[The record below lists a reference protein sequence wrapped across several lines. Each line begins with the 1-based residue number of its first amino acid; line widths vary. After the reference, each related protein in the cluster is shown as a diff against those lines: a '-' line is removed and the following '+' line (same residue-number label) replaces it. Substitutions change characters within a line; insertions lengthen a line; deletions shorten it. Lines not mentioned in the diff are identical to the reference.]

1 MKKNNF
7 NPMVFAKQSFLSLIV
22 LSSLGLFLS
31 CGASRQ
37 SSEADSIDIDELLG
51 EEEYIQEEQTNSD
64 EAEVLKLLGITPVEE
79 KSDIQNTDYS
89 FSESSVSNSEQME
102 GDLAMLKD
110 DLVKKEGEIS
120 QLRSELTQK
129 EIQISELESRES
141 MTTTTTVARTN
152 GPVTQPSAVFKAKYQ
167 KALSS
172 FKGRKYQVA
181 VSMFSELINSDP
193 NNLLSD
199 NCQYWI
205 GESYFGMLN
214 YNQAIA
220 EFEKVFSFS
229 NSNKNDDAQLK
240 LGVCNIKL
248 GDLAQARAE
257 FDRLL
262 AVYPNS
268 EYTNIAQK
276 YISKL

>member
-1 MKKNNF
+1 MERNSF
-7 NPMVFAKQSFLSLIV
+7 NPVVLTKQTFLSLIV
-22 LSSLGLFLS
+22 LISMGLFLS

-51 EEEYIQEEQTNSD
+51 EEEYIQAEQTNSD

-79 KSDIQNTDYS
+79 NPVIQNSDFNYN
-89 FSESSVSNSEQME
+89 EAGVSNSEQME
-102 GDLAMLKD
+102 GDLSMLKD
-110 DLVKKEGEIS
+110 DLVKKEDEIS

-129 EIQISELESRES
+129 EIKISELESRES
-141 MTTTTTVARTN
+141 MANKSVVRTN
-152 GPVTQPSAVFKAKYQ
+152 GPVTQPSAAFKAKYQ
-167 KALSS
+167 EALNS
-172 FKGRKYQVA
+172 FKARGYQVA

-205 GESYFGMLN
+205 GESYFGMVN

-240 LGVCNIKL
+240 LGVCYIKL

-268 EYTNIAQK
+268 EYTSIAQK
-276 YISKL
+276 YVSKL